1 MAPRIGGRTEENREG
16 YGEYGEPGTWIGSWA
31 MSALVEHGTSMGW
44 EWDGITWGVPS
55 GVF

>member
-44 EWDGITWGVPS
+44 EWDSIT
-55 GVF
+55 